1 MGGSGNKAAAGKSR
15 DGKSAGIHRGKPDK
29 YSVRQITRKEIIMFD
44 INDKK
49 RIVIKVGT
57 STLTHRTGRLN
68 IRRVEKIV
76 KILSDI
82 QNSGRQVILVSS
94 GAVGLGMSKMNLSE
108 KPKDTAMKQACAA
121 VGQCELMYM
130 YDKLF
135 GDYNL
140 TVAQILLT
148 RNILDTP
155 RKNNVENTF
164 EKLISN
170 NIIPVVNENDTV
182 AIDELELEFG
192 ENDSLAAHVGIFCRA
207 DMLIIMSDID
217 GLFDSDPHENPNAK
231 IIPRVDKID
240 DRIRS
245 LAGGAG
251 SKLGSGGMITKINAA
266 EIAMNAGIDM
276 AILNGRNP
284 AVLYDLLDGKQV
296 GTVFS
301 AN

>member
-1 MGGSGNKAAAGKSR
+1 
-15 DGKSAGIHRGKPDK
+15 
-29 YSVRQITRKEIIMFD
+29 MFD
-44 INDKK
+44 INEKK

-82 QNSGRQVILVSS
+82 QNSGREVVLVSS
-94 GAVGLGMSKMNLSE
+94 GAIGLGVSKMNLIE
-108 KPKDTAMKQACAA
+108 RPKDTAMKQACAA

-135 GDYNL
+135 GEYNL

-231 IIPRVDKID
+231 IIPKVEKID

-251 SKLGSGGMITKINAA
+251 SRLGSGGMITKINAA

-301 AN
+301 AK